1 MLNAMRRD
9 RGAGLELGTSLK
21 ALTAGLV
28 LFAGTAVWA
37 QDAQPAQ
44 PAEQPAATPAPA
56 QPVRPFSE
64 PAAAPGMQI
73 KREAP
78 PLKAEPNIIDLKY
91 VQPGTKTDGVTTL
104 TNTGTEAVTI
114 SKVTTSCHCTIP
126 TDLSGK
132 VLQPGETVELG
143 ATLEA
148 GKYPGAQQRQVRVFA
163 EGYAVP
169 MQVYVVAQVSYGVAA
184 NPVFV
189 DAFQKKAGEIVF
201 ESVDGKPFKIICLDG
216 RAPTAA
222 DFKEF
227 DPAKDEPRNRYVY
240 VYDLTQTPDDQLKP
254 WFVVATDHPTAPLID
269 LRVINPTLIPKMT
282 GAEPWRMTDDRVLLG
297 AIKQGERV
305 EFTATLT
312 RNNQYN
318 DDKLPTISVDDPN
331 VEVELVSAV
340 LEGDSNMVCKVAL
353 TAKSSGENCLI
364 RPRVTFTWLDHS
376 QPMDVF
382 ARVDGGGSVN

>member
-1 MLNAMRRD
+1 MQNAMRRD
-9 RGAGLELGTSLK
+9 RNSGLELGTSVK
-21 ALTAGLV
+21 ALALGLALLV
-28 LFAGTAVWA
+28 GSGAWA
-37 QDAQPAQ
+37 Q
-44 PAEQPAATPAPA
+44 EGAPA
-56 QPVRPFSE
+56 QPEGQPAEAPGERQPVRPYPE
-64 PAAAPGMQI
+64 PAGGMQI

-91 VQPGTKTDGVTTL
+91 VQPGTKTSGATTL
-104 TNTGTEAVTI
+104 TNLATEAVTI

-126 TDLSGK
+126 TDLSGH
-132 VLQPGETVELG
+132 VLQPGESVDLS

-184 NPVFV
+184 NPVFI

-201 ESVDGKPFKIICLDG
+201 ESVDGKAFNIVCLDG

-222 DFKEF
+222 DFKDF
-227 DPAKDEPRNRYVY
+227 DPAKDGPQTRYVY
-240 VYDLTQTPDDQLKP
+240 VYDLTNTPDDQLKP

-282 GAEPWRMTDDRVLLG
+282 GAEPWRMTDDRALLG
-297 AIKQGERV
+297 AMKQGETR
-305 EFTATLT
+305 EFEVTLT
-312 RNNQYN
+312 RSNLFN
-318 DDKLPTISVDDPN
+318 DDSKPTISVDDPN
-331 VEVELVSAV
+331 VAVELVSAN

-353 TAKSSGENCLI
+353 TAKSSGENCLL
-364 RPRVTFTWLDHS
+364 RPRVTFDWLGYS
-376 QPMDVF
+376 QAMDVF
-382 ARVDGGGSVN
+382 ARVDGAGSLN

>member
-1 MLNAMRRD
+1 MQNAMRRD
-9 RGAGLELGTSLK
+9 RFGRELGTSVK
-21 ALTAGLV
+21 ALVACLV
-28 LFAGTAVWA
+28 LAAGSAVWA

-44 PAEQPAATPAPA
+44 PAEQPAATPAP
-56 QPVRPFSE
+56 VRPFPE
-64 PAAAPGMQI
+64 PNSPALQI

-91 VQPGTKTDGVTTL
+91 VQPGTKTDGSTTL
-104 TNTGTEAVTI
+104 TNTGSEAVTI
-114 SKVTTSCHCTIP
+114 SRVTTSCHCTIP

-132 VLQPGETVELG
+132 VLQPGETVDLA

-148 GKYPGAQQRQVRVFA
+148 GKYPGAQQRQVRVFV

-201 ESVDGKPFKIICLDG
+201 ESVDGKPFRILCLDG

-222 DFKEF
+222 DFKDF
-227 DPAKDEPRNRYVY
+227 DPAKDDPKSRYVY
-240 VYDLTQTPDDQLKP
+240 VYDLRETPDDQLKP

-269 LRVINPTLIPKMT
+269 LRVINPTLIPKVT
-282 GAEPWRMTDDRVLLG
+282 GAEPWRMTDDRTLLG
-297 AIKQGERV
+297 VVKPGQPV

-312 RNNQYN
+312 RSAQYN
-318 DDKLPTISVDDPN
+318 NPELPTVSTDDPN
-331 VEVELVSAV
+331 VTVTMVSTKV
-340 LEGDSNMVCKVAL
+340 EGDSNMVCTVSL
-353 TAKSSGENCLI
+353 TAKGSGSDHCLL
-364 RPRVTFTWLDHS
+364 RPRVVFKWLDHE

-382 ARVDGGGSVN
+382 ARVEGSGALN